1 MNLKYFKFDLYSK
14 RINNT
19 NIRDSGETLRKT
31 KGLTQSM
38 SSQSIGVQNEKQLLF
53 NKLALNNSFIGRD
66 GKKVNST
73 VQS

>member
-14 RINNT
+14 GINNT

-53 NKLALNNSFIGRD
+53 NKLALNNSFVGRD

-73 VQS
+73 V